1 MLVVYI
7 TKYMKNNLNIVCC
20 KKKKKNDNWKKII
33 WPEKIIVTK
42 KNVSIDLIFV

>member
-7 TKYMKNNLNIVCC
+7 TKYMKNNLNTVCC
-20 KKKKKNDNWKKII
+20 KKKKQNDSWKKII

-42 KNVSIDLIFV
+42 KNISMHLIFV